1 MFSYLPGYY
10 ETSRVIQADM
20 NAKGTEMDQLF
31 AALDE
36 TLQQFFV
43 STATWGLDRWERE
56 LGITVDPAKPLDQ
69 RRAVVQSKLRGSG
82 KFSGRLVK
90 NVAEAYDGGSVDVTF
105 QPAAWSFTV
114 KFIDTVG
121 IPPNLDDLKAAIEEI
136 KPAHM
141 AVEFEFNYMLIR
153 AIDGVL
159 TLNELEALPLSKFA
173 GGDPHGH

>member
-1 MFSYLPGYY
+1 M
-10 ETSRVIQADM
+10 
-20 NAKGTEMDQLF
+20 
-31 AALDE
+31 
-36 TLQQFFV
+36 
-43 STATWGLDRWERE
+43 
-56 LGITVDPAKPLDQ
+56 
-69 RRAVVQSKLRGSG
+69 
-82 KFSGRLVK
+82 
-90 NVAEAYDGGSVDVTF
+90 
-105 QPAAWSFTV
+105 
-114 KFIDTVG
+114 G